1 MTSMFKRILLLVP
14 AVALF
19 IAIATAS
26 APVRAQQH
34 SYTAAEIDE
43 GRKLYETN
51 CGRCHNETGDGVTG
65 VELFKQFRRATT
77 DEDVAKII
85 REGIPGTSMPSHAF
99 LTNMQALNVVAFLRS
114 MVGVTA
120 APRAAAV
127 NAPGRGAALLATGDA
142 GRGKALFEGKGG
154 CASCHRVNGSGGQTG
169 PDLSGIGRVRPARG
183 FDPGG
188 PNVPQIE
195 RSILDPNAEIAP
207 VYRVFQVVPKSG
219 ATVRGKLLNQDTFS
233 IQILDTNQNLRSF
246 MKTDLRDFGFVPS
259 PMPPY
264 DGKLTSQELADLL
277 VYLLSLRG

>member
-1 MTSMFKRILLLVP
+1 MIKRMLLL
-14 AVALF
+14 AGVALF
-19 IAIATAS
+19 SAIGMTS

-43 GRKLYETN
+43 GRRLYDTN
-51 CGRCHNETGDGVTG
+51 CGRCHNDTGDGVTG

-85 REGIPGTSMPSHAF
+85 RDGIPGTSMPSHAF
-99 LTNMQALNVVAFLRS
+99 LTSAQALNVVAFLRS
-114 MVGVTA
+114 MVGVA
-120 APRAAAV
+120 PAPRAGAAAANV
-127 NAPGRGAALLATGDA
+127 PGRGAALLPNGDA

-154 CASCHRVNGSGGQTG
+154 CAGCHRVNGSGGQTG

-195 RSILDPNAEIAP
+195 RSILDPNAEIAT
-207 VYRVFQVVPKSG
+207 VYRVFQVVPKNG
-219 ATVRGKLLNQDTFS
+219 PTVRGKLLNQDTFS

-246 MKTDLRDFGFVPS
+246 MKSDLRDFGFLPS